1 MICMLDLAKVES
13 NFNSFSKFILSK
25 LDDEI
30 TELKED
36 SAKTQLDEAHSRYV
50 RQ

>member
-1 MICMLDLAKVES
+1 MLDLAKVES
-13 NFNSFSKFILSK
+13 NFNSFSEFILSK

-36 SAKTQLDEAHSRYV
+36 SAKTQLDEAYGRYV